1 MNLKSQSLFE
11 NTKIIKQKLIIYK
24 QINIKDNNHLK
35 AFLLK
40 ETYHD
45 LKETYHE
52 KLLLTDKDQK
62 NQMKRIMKILSKV

>member
-24 QINIKDNNHLK
+24 QINIKDNKHFK
-35 AFLLK
+35 AFL
-40 ETYHD
+40 

-62 NQMKRIMKILSKV
+62 NQMKRTMKILSKV